1 MVLNLAFEVHI
12 EPENAGH
19 FSSAYNYVV
28 GEIHRYLMT
37 ALIFSVPEISTGT
50 QNTRAESESVIV

>member
-37 ALIFSVPEISTGT
+37 ALILVYLRSL
-50 QNTRAESESVIV
+50 QALRTREQRESVIV

>member
-19 FSSAYNYVV
+19 FSSDYNYVV

-37 ALIFSVPEISTGT
+37 ALILVYLRSL
-50 QNTRAESESVIV
+50 QALRTREQRERV

>member
-37 ALIFSVPEISTGT
+37 ALILVYLRSL
-50 QNTRAESESVIV
+50 QALRTREQRERV